1 MPEFSLHDMRARE
14 PLSAVSAPASAP
26 EDEGWQTL
34 TVLALPG
41 NLERVQEFVGEA
53 AGDDCSLKT
62 RMQLDLAVEEIFIN
76 ICSYAYAPD
85 VGDAEIRVRSM
96 EEPAAV
102 VMVFSDWG
110 VPYNPLEKEDPDV
123 TVLASERQV
132 GGLGIFLTK
141 KVMDELRYE
150 YRDGKNL
157 LTLVKRL

>member
-1 MPEFSLHDMRARE
+1 MPEFSLHDLHAQK
-14 PLSAVSAPASAP
+14 PLPAIPAPAAAS

-41 NLERVQEFVGEA
+41 NLERVQEFVGDA
-53 AGDDCSLKT
+53 AGDGCSMKL

-85 VGDAEIRVRSM
+85 VGDAEIRVRSL

-102 VMVFSDWG
+102 VVVFSDGG

-141 KVMDELRYE
+141 QVMDELRYE

>member
-1 MPEFSLHDMRARE
+1 MPEFSLLDMRARK
-14 PLSAVSAPASAP
+14 PLFAISAPAAAP
-26 EDEGWQTL
+26 EDEGWQAL

-41 NLERVQEFVGEA
+41 NLEQVQEFVGA
-53 AGDDCSLKT
+53 AVGDSCSVKA

-85 VGDAEIRVRSM
+85 VGDAVIRVRTQK
-96 EEPAAV
+96 EPAAV

-123 TVLASERQV
+123 TAIASERQV

>member
-1 MPEFSLHDMRARE
+1 MSEFSLHDLRAQK
-14 PLSAVSAPASAP
+14 PLPAIPAPAAAS

-41 NLERVQEFVGEA
+41 NLARVQEFVGDA
-53 AGDDCSLKT
+53 AGDGCSMKL

-85 VGDAEIRVRSM
+85 VGDAEIRVRSL

-102 VMVFSDWG
+102 VVVFSDGG

-141 KVMDELRYE
+141 QVMDELRYE